1 MVTAT
6 ALPRVLIA
14 APASS
19 QGKTTVA
26 IGLMAA
32 LRASGRSVA
41 GFKVGPDYIDPGY
54 HALACGRPGRNLD
67 PYLCGPER
75 IAPLFAHGALHPEP
89 ADISVV
95 EGVMGMFDGKLG
107 AWPDGTDDPAGFGS
121 SAHIARLLD
130 APVLLVVDGSHSA
143 RTAAA
148 LCHGLASYDPRIHV
162 AGVILNRVMGARVV
176 DEITR
181 GCARVGL
188 PVLGALPKSTR
199 VAVGSRH
206 LGLVTA
212 DEQGDAIGIVQ
223 QAGELVAA
231 HLDLDAIATIA
242 GGAPDL
248 AVDPWDPAAEVEPVP
263 GRPVIAMAS
272 GPAFTFRYTET
283 AELLEAAG
291 CRVTAFDPL
300 TARGLPADVSGL
312 YLGGGFPEEHAE
324 ALAGNTS
331 LGAEIASRVSEGL
344 PTVAECAGLLYL
356 CRSLDGLAMAGVVDA
371 DSSMTPRLTIGYH
384 HARAANDSFLMRA
397 GERYR
402 AHEFHR
408 TTLDTPPYDRDPGP
422 QRLGDQRLAW
432 DVETPTGG
440 NRPEGV
446 LVAPTPGSA
455 PSVHASYQHLHWAG
469 SPVLA
474 QRFARAASEYGH
486 TGHHSP
492 RPAATTPGDALSAAP
507 DLTHHGDRDV
517 LPGLV
522 DLAVNVRDV
531 RPPAWL
537 VERIVA
543 SSDQWAH
550 YPDQREAT
558 RAVALR
564 HGVNPDQ
571 VLLTAGSSEAFS
583 LIAHGFS
590 PRWAVVVHPQF
601 TEPEVALRN
610 AGRPVGRLVLHASD
624 GFQFDHEL
632 LDPRADMVVIG
643 NPTNPTGVLHS
654 AASLRALCRPG
665 RVVVVDEAFMDAV
678 PGEPESLIGAR
689 MDGLLVT
696 RSFTKTWSVPGLRI
710 GYVVGDPA
718 LIRILAHE
726 QPCWPISTPALVTAR
741 ECSTPRAVEQATS
754 DARQAAQDRRH
765 LVARLAGIGI
775 QTVGEARAPFVLV
788 DLRAHPPGG
797 LRAGLRTL
805 GFTVRSGESFPGLGA
820 GWLRL
825 AVRHPDISDAFVA
838 ALARTID
845 ALDTAQHPM
854 RPPQG
859 DIR

>member
-1 MVTAT
+1 M
-6 ALPRVLIA
+6 
-14 APASS
+14 
-19 QGKTTVA
+19 
-26 IGLMAA
+26 
-32 LRASGRSVA
+32 
-41 GFKVGPDYIDPGY
+41 
-54 HALACGRPGRNLD
+54 
-67 PYLCGPER
+67 
-75 IAPLFAHGALHPEP
+75 
-89 ADISVV
+89 
-95 EGVMGMFDGKLG
+95 
-107 AWPDGTDDPAGFGS
+107 
-121 SAHIARLLD
+121 
-130 APVLLVVDGSHSA
+130 
-143 RTAAA
+143 
-148 LCHGLASYDPRIHV
+148 
-162 AGVILNRVMGARVV
+162 
-176 DEITR
+176 
-181 GCARVGL
+181 
-188 PVLGALPKSTR
+188 
-199 VAVGSRH
+199 
-206 LGLVTA
+206 
-212 DEQGDAIGIVQ
+212 
-223 QAGELVAA
+223 
-231 HLDLDAIATIA
+231 
-242 GGAPDL
+242 
-248 AVDPWDPAAEVEPVP
+248 
-263 GRPVIAMAS
+263 
-272 GPAFTFRYTET
+272 
-283 AELLEAAG
+283 
-291 CRVTAFDPL
+291 
-300 TARGLPADVSGL
+300 
-312 YLGGGFPEEHAE
+312 
-324 ALAGNTS
+324 
-331 LGAEIASRVSEGL
+331 
-344 PTVAECAGLLYL
+344 
-356 CRSLDGLAMAGVVDA
+356 
-371 DSSMTPRLTIGYH
+371 
-384 HARAANDSFLMRA
+384 
-397 GERYR
+397 
-402 AHEFHR
+402 
-408 TTLDTPPYDRDPGP
+408 
-422 QRLGDQRLAW
+422 
-432 DVETPTGG
+432 
-440 NRPEGV
+440 
-446 LVAPTPGSA
+446 
-455 PSVHASYQHLHWAG
+455 
-469 SPVLA
+469 
-474 QRFARAASEYGH
+474 
-486 TGHHSP
+486 
-492 RPAATTPGDALSAAP
+492 
-507 DLTHHGDRDV
+507 

-718 LIRILAHE
+718 LIRVLAHE

>member
-54 HALACGRPGRNLD
+54 HALACGRAGRNLD

-312 YLGGGFPEEHAE
+312 YLGGWFPR
-324 ALAGNTS
+324 
-331 LGAEIASRVSEGL
+331 GARRG
-344 PTVAECAGLLYL
+344 
-356 CRSLDGLAMAGVVDA
+356 
-371 DSSMTPRLTIGYH
+371 
-384 HARAANDSFLMRA
+384 ARR
-397 GERYR
+397 
-402 AHEFHR
+402 
-408 TTLDTPPYDRDPGP
+408 
-422 QRLGDQRLAW
+422 
-432 DVETPTGG
+432 
-440 NRPEGV
+440 
-446 LVAPTPGSA
+446 
-455 PSVHASYQHLHWAG
+455 QHL
-469 SPVLA
+469 
-474 QRFARAASEYGH
+474 
-486 TGHHSP
+486 
-492 RPAATTPGDALSAAP
+492 
-507 DLTHHGDRDV
+507 
-517 LPGLV
+517 
-522 DLAVNVRDV
+522 
-531 RPPAWL
+531 
-537 VERIVA
+537 
-543 SSDQWAH
+543 
-550 YPDQREAT
+550 
-558 RAVALR
+558 
-564 HGVNPDQ
+564 
-571 VLLTAGSSEAFS
+571 
-583 LIAHGFS
+583 
-590 PRWAVVVHPQF
+590 
-601 TEPEVALRN
+601 
-610 AGRPVGRLVLHASD
+610 
-624 GFQFDHEL
+624 
-632 LDPRADMVVIG
+632 
-643 NPTNPTGVLHS
+643 
-654 AASLRALCRPG
+654 PG
-665 RVVVVDEAFMDAV
+665 R
-678 PGEPESLIGAR
+678 
-689 MDGLLVT
+689 
-696 RSFTKTWSVPGLRI
+696 
-710 GYVVGDPA
+710 
-718 LIRILAHE
+718 
-726 QPCWPISTPALVTAR
+726 
-741 ECSTPRAVEQATS
+741 
-754 DARQAAQDRRH
+754 
-765 LVARLAGIGI
+765 
-775 QTVGEARAPFVLV
+775 
-788 DLRAHPPGG
+788 
-797 LRAGLRTL
+797 
-805 GFTVRSGESFPGLGA
+805 
-820 GWLRL
+820 
-825 AVRHPDISDAFVA
+825 
-838 ALARTID
+838 
-845 ALDTAQHPM
+845 
-854 RPPQG
+854 
-859 DIR
+859 

>member
-1 MVTAT
+1 
-6 ALPRVLIA
+6 
-14 APASS
+14 
-19 QGKTTVA
+19 
-26 IGLMAA
+26 
-32 LRASGRSVA
+32 
-41 GFKVGPDYIDPGY
+41 
-54 HALACGRPGRNLD
+54 
-67 PYLCGPER
+67 
-75 IAPLFAHGALHPEP
+75 
-89 ADISVV
+89 
-95 EGVMGMFDGKLG
+95 
-107 AWPDGTDDPAGFGS
+107 
-121 SAHIARLLD
+121 
-130 APVLLVVDGSHSA
+130 
-143 RTAAA
+143 
-148 LCHGLASYDPRIHV
+148 
-162 AGVILNRVMGARVV
+162 
-176 DEITR
+176 
-181 GCARVGL
+181 
-188 PVLGALPKSTR
+188 
-199 VAVGSRH
+199 
-206 LGLVTA
+206 
-212 DEQGDAIGIVQ
+212 
-223 QAGELVAA
+223 
-231 HLDLDAIATIA
+231 
-242 GGAPDL
+242 
-248 AVDPWDPAAEVEPVP
+248 
-263 GRPVIAMAS
+263 
-272 GPAFTFRYTET
+272 
-283 AELLEAAG
+283 
-291 CRVTAFDPL
+291 
-300 TARGLPADVSGL
+300 
-312 YLGGGFPEEHAE
+312 
-324 ALAGNTS
+324 
-331 LGAEIASRVSEGL
+331 
-344 PTVAECAGLLYL
+344 
-356 CRSLDGLAMAGVVDA
+356 MAGVVDA

-440 NRPEGV
+440 QPTRGGAGRPD
-446 LVAPTPGSA
+446 PRFR
-455 PSVHASYQHLHWAG
+455 
-469 SPVLA
+469 A
-474 QRFARAASEYGH
+474 QRPRLLPAPALGRESG
-486 TGHHSP
+486 TGATLRPGGERIWAHRPSLP

-718 LIRILAHE
+718 LIRVLAHE